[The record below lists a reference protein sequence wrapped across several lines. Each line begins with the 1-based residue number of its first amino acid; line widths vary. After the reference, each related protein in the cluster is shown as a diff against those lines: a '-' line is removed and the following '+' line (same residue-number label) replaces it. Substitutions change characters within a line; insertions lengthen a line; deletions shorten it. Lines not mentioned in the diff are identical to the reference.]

1 MDLYTLGS
9 AVEIRYPLGQTNA
22 QYLAEELAARLN
34 DLVSD
39 GSNPFSGQV
48 SAGVPATDIEAIYV
62 GQQEDW
68 VAQGWAV
75 PWWVNGNDFGS
86 KVVSGADCLNPAC
99 TGSELHIIA
108 RDYPLLLRA
117 VWLTLHALGW
127 RHYMPNGVEGLEDLW
142 VYKNAR
148 STISTDIDQVWL
160 GAVDHLKPNVVGGT
174 GVLTW
179 SDGSTNPPP
188 GVNEGDFAGAFGD
201 VPMIESDPDSPRAR
215 AWLRHMGWTSS
226 FNLQTNAAWSSV
238 VAYDATHG
246 TTLALWDTVTGQY
259 TAQHKLF
266 TDSQPVRDAALA
278 YANNEI
284 STQGTDWVSLARAD
298 GELEWEIDF
307 GDATFGVKSPVTRQ
321 IELANYVA
329 TSPAYTGSG
338 ITIQAYGRTA
348 ERPDPN
354 AMPHPSKVCVTVIE
368 AYRPAGKSIEA
379 VIGDYKDASGNGLCP
394 LGLYQYLHSSAWGLG
409 DITAKAGSPQLLVDA
424 VNRVKF
430 LPTVSPKVL
439 GGEAMPEFGLFGFG
453 YYCYMRMVLD
463 IGRVTAGFTLADF
476 KQHAN
481 DFLNYMFPTPSVRTA
496 IGNWYELLLDREHKP
511 LLSGHLVRCL
521 WDELQVAM
529 NATIAGNDEEKRV
542 VELGKFTRYLDLRNQ
557 YEAAEAISENSE
569 AAYDKMM
576 ELVYRIRD
584 SGLVDTYG
592 LFENPLNDEHHTALG
607 LGTIFGALNAPP
619 GNNRGAAADRPAWI
633 TTVPTVD
640 DFKDP
645 GTNWIAEGIANNSKH
660 TLTDTAFSARLEAGS
675 YTDTRVR
682 QEAAALRPY
691 RAKEKM
697 HLWLIPGAATFE
709 CEYKREGGDAYV
721 EFINQATGCVET
733 EFVVN
738 WDSYQSR
745 NVSVTVGQLYEI
757 RLTTYGTTDRI
768 WLDWWTH
775 STLRHH
781 LSFDP
786 GRDGDPCGFQS
797 TFHAPYER
805 SFYFLIPAGV
815 NAIHFYAS
823 KAEALKLF
831 YLDSQGVE
839 QEDTT
844 FSPLSRAYQSHNVSG
859 SGRRIARIAGIQQND
874 PGFWG
879 LNFPRLFALHPEE
892 LLKPI
897 DA

>member
-9 AVEIRYPLGQTNA
+9 TVEIRYPLGQTNA

-39 GSNPFSGQV
+39 GSNPFSGRV
-48 SAGVPATDIEAIYV
+48 SAGVPTTDIEAIYV

-108 RDYPLLLRA
+108 RDYPLLLRV

-259 TAQHKLF
+259 TTQHKLF

-278 YANNEI
+278 YANNKV
-284 STQGTDWVSLARAD
+284 STQGTNWVSLARAD

-338 ITIQAYGRTA
+338 IVIQAYGRTA
-348 ERPDPN
+348 ERPKPTV
-354 AMPHPSKVCVTVIE
+354 MPDASKVCVIVI
-368 AYRPAGKSIEA
+368 ASYRPAGRTIEA
-379 VIGDYKDASGNGLCP
+379 IIRDYKDASGNGVCP
-394 LGLYQYLHSSAWGLG
+394 MGLYQYLHSSAWTLG
-409 DITAKAGSPQLLVDA
+409 DITAKAGSPQALVDA
-424 VNRVKF
+424 ANRVKF
-430 LPTVSPKVL
+430 LPAVSPKVL
-439 GGEAMPEFGLFGFG
+439 TGEAMTEFGLYGLG
-453 YYCYMRMVLD
+453 YYCYMRMILE
-463 IGRVTAGFTLADF
+463 IGRGVPGFTLSDF
-476 KQHAN
+476 RHHSS
-481 DFLNYMFPTPSVRTA
+481 DFLYHMFPTPGVRTA
-496 IGNWYELLLDREHKP
+496 IEQWYGLLLDREHKP
-511 LLSGHLVRCL
+511 LLSYHLVRGL
-521 WDELQVAM
+521 WDELQVAID
-529 NATIAGNDEEKRV
+529 ATAAGSDEEKRV
-542 VELGKFTRYLDLRNQ
+542 AELGKFTRYLDLRNQ
-557 YEAAEAISENSE
+557 YEAAEAASVNSE
-569 AAYDKMM
+569 AAYDEMM
-576 ELVYRIRD
+576 ELVFRIRD
-584 SGLVDTYG
+584 SGLVDTHS
-592 LFENPLNDEHHTALG
+592 LFFNPLNEAHHAALG
-607 LGTIFGALNAPP
+607 LDSIFGALNEPP
-619 GNNRGAAADRPAWI
+619 ATWI
-633 TTVPTVD
+633 TTVPSVD
-640 DFKDP
+640 EFKDP
-645 GTNWIAEGIANNSKH
+645 LTGWIADGIANNSKH
-660 TLTDTAFSARLEAGS
+660 TLTDRSFSARLEAGS
-675 YTDTRVR
+675 FTDTRVR
-682 QEAAALRPY
+682 QPNVALRPY

-697 HLWLIPGAATFE
+697 RIWLIPGAATFD
-709 CEYKREGGDAYV
+709 CTYKRVGGDAYV
-721 EFINQATGCVET
+721 EFINQAT
-733 EFVVN
+733 
-738 WDSYQSR
+738 D
-745 NVSVTVGQLYEI
+745 TVDAKFAVDMDGDMPKSTSLTAGQLYEI

-768 WLDWWTH
+768 WLDWW
-775 STLRHH
+775 SNSSQQHH
-781 LSFDP
+781 VAFDP
-786 GRDGDPCGFQS
+786 GRDGDPCGFQAADS
-797 TFHAPYER
+797 ANHNR

-815 NAIHFYAS
+815 SAIHFYAS
-823 KAEALKLF
+823 KADELQLF
-831 YLDSQGVE
+831 YLDSSGNE

-844 FSPLSRAYQSHNVSG
+844 FTPTSRAYQSHNVGG

-874 PGFWG
+874 PGFWL
-879 LNFPRLFALHPEE
+879 LNCPNLFALHPEE
-892 LLKPI
+892 LLKPV